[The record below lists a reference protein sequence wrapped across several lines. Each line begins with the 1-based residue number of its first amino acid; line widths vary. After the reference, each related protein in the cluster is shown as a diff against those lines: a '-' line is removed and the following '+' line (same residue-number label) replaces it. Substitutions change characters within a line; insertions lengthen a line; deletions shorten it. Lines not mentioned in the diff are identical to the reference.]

1 MAFTPNNDEDLSE
14 RQIGFRLWII
24 NHYQGIKRA
33 ITVVLIGISAI
44 FWGYTIYGIL
54 DFWLITGPK
63 EQQALA
69 ELSSALVNPEAVTVN
84 RAEDLIVGEPEV
96 FGESG
101 KYDLAVKIGNPNAK
115 WYVEFDYQFSGLSA
129 EQPVR
134 YGFAL
139 PGEEKYL
146 ISLALQEQSR
156 PVGVAITFKNVKW
169 HRINAH
175 EIPDYEKW
183 GTDHLNFKISD
194 KDFAISGD
202 KLTFNQLNFKIRN
215 MTAYS
220 YYNVDV
226 GILLFRGS
234 NLQGVNFISLDRFI
248 AGEERDVSLQWK
260 DGTLSPTE
268 VQIQPSVNIFDP
280 AVYMAPR

>member
-1 MAFTPNNDEDLSE
+1 MAFNPTNDEDMSE
-14 RQIGFRLWII
+14 RQIGFRLWLI
-24 NHYQGIKRA
+24 NHYRQIRTV
-33 ITVVLIGISAI
+33 ITVVLIGISSI

-69 ELSSALVNPEAVTVN
+69 ELSAELVNPEAVTAN

-96 FGESG
+96 FGEAG
-101 KYDLAVKIGNPNAK
+101 KYDLAVKVGNPNAK

-134 YGFAL
+134 HGFAL

-146 ISLALQEQSR
+146 ISLALPEQSQ
-156 PVGVAITFKNVKW
+156 PSGVAVTFKNVKW

-175 EIPDYEKW
+175 QIPDYEKW
-183 GTDHLNFKISD
+183 GLDHLNFKISD
-194 KDFAISGD
+194 KDFTTSGD

-215 MTAYS
+215 MTAYG

-234 NLQGVNFISLDRFI
+234 NLQGVNYISLDSFI
-248 AGEERDVSLQWK
+248 AGEERNVSLQWK
-260 DGTLSPTE
+260 DSTLSPTE
-268 VQIQPSVNIFDP
+268 VQIQPTVNVFDP
-280 AVYMAPR
+280 TIYMAPR